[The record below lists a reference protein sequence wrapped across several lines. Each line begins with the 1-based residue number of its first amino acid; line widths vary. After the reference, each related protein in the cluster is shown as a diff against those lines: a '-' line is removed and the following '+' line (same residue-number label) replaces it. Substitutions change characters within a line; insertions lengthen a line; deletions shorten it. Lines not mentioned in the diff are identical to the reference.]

1 MTVVAHLFSHD
12 SDNPKIKINMARDLY
27 SILGVKRDASAQ
39 EIKKAYRKIAQENHP
54 DRNPDPAAEE
64 RFKEASAA
72 FDVIGNS
79 DKRALYDEFGPDGL
93 REGFNPDAA
102 RQYGTGFGGGAG
114 GFGNFDDIL
123 SQIFG
128 GGGFGGGGFGGGGFG
143 GGGFGGFQQPPQRG
157 ANLQM
162 KLKITLAEAI
172 EGGSRQLPGKGK
184 VTIPASV
191 NSGQKLRLRGKGQR
205 GPGGTGD
212 MIVTLEV
219 IVPHGFEVDDA
230 DLGHM
235 SVAVPITLP
244 QAMFGAKIPVKLPEG
259 GQVTL
264 TLPAG
269 LKLPKRMRIPRRG
282 MTIKGGRGHL
292 YVAPYI
298 YAPLLPDDEEDSA
311 KVRELMDQLQ
321 SYYPSDESD

>member
-1 MTVVAHLFSHD
+1 
-12 SDNPKIKINMARDLY
+12 MARDLY
-27 SILGVKRDASAQ
+27 SILGVTRDSSAQ

-54 DRNPDPAAEE
+54 DRNPDNPAAEE

-72 FDVIGNS
+72 FDVIGNPE
-79 DKRALYDEFGPDGL
+79 KRSLYDEFGPDGL
-93 REGFNPDAA
+93 REGFNADAA
-102 RQYGTGFGGGAG
+102 RRYGTGFGGGGTG

-162 KLKITLAEAI
+162 QLKIKLADAI
-172 EGGSRQLPGKGK
+172 DGCSRKLPGKGK
-184 VTIPASV
+184 VTVPAGV
-191 NSGQKLRLRGKGQR
+191 TSGQKLRLRGKGQQGAG
-205 GPGGTGD
+205 GPGD

-219 IVPHGFEVDDA
+219 LTPSGFDLDDSESGN
-230 DLGHM
+230 L
-235 SVAVPITLP
+235 SISVPITLP
-244 QAMFGAKIPVKLPEG
+244 QAVLGAKVPVALPEG

-298 YAPLLPDDEEDSA
+298 YAPHPPEDEGMAAEM
-311 KVRELMDQLQ
+311 RGLMERLEC
-321 SYYPSDESD
+321 YYPSSDSH